1 MASSLVA
8 AYFLPLILFYLW
20 SAKSQSAP
28 NNAATSITAL
38 QRFTASQ
45 QAPRLSFRESPLGE
59 DELKLMD
66 VVLLASIDGR
76 FHALNRTT
84 GRMLWS
90 MDQPIANS
98 QVAVTNLKELVSSE
112 HGGLRK
118 TSDFSIDDFDDP
130 ASTETYIIEPQSGA
144 IFVSPADSK
153 REDPLQRLPFTM
165 QQLVDMSPFR
175 MDHRTFVGKKRTSL
189 ITLDLASGELVEVL
203 DPEQQCS
210 WGDQPTRKRF
220 FQSRDEELLDEL
232 DPPGADRALVHIGRT
247 EYHVSVFSHDQVI
260 QNLTYASYG
269 ANNIDKEMQHHWRRT
284 PDNLYH
290 QPTPDGNLLMFKT
303 DEKEPFHSFINLNRP
318 VVAVFDAVSIAE
330 RSDPILLAQPKPAL
344 NDLYP
349 SRLKELRELS
359 KEDEITW
366 VGRVGDSLYAL
377 SHSTYPLVIFSRFPS
392 LPTIDSEHGESRE
405 ILDTDD
411 LGTSLQT
418 VCSTLDC
425 LTGPHRTET
434 ATMSRLSR
442 LIAGSESTDPG
453 RSVGMP
459 RFDVDDDFEEE
470 DRPTSSSPPVVI
482 TTPRQSNPPL
492 YPALDP
498 PRTGDQ
504 LGRWTIGGADLKN
517 PIFTGLFG
525 LIFLAW
531 VFAKRVTETWR
542 RSQGSSELFQ
552 RDMGHEKPA
561 FPRSRPASFVP
572 PPAPSPEQVVQ
583 AVVPQEVI
591 ESKPLPPVPVP
602 DLVVDLGEEDKPMA
616 PSEAD
621 KTVIVDEPEGDDNGD
636 DAETEKEVEDAK
648 GGGGKKKGGKRR
660 KRGKGG
666 KKVTIS
672 EPVKDDSVESEPP
685 ELNSN
690 IVITPSSNTTPAPA
704 SSLIVSETV
713 LGYGSHGTVVFQG
726 SFQGRAVAVKRLLQH
741 CVTLATREV
750 NILQESDDHPNVI

>member
-8 AYFLPLILFYLW
+8 AYFLPLILFYIW
-20 SAKSQSAP
+20 SAKSQSAA
-28 NNAATSITAL
+28 NNAASITAL
-38 QRFTASQ
+38 QRFTANQ
-45 QAPRLSFRESPLGE
+45 QPPRVPFRESSLDA

-66 VVLLASIDGR
+66 VVLLASVDGR

-90 MDQPIANS
+90 MDRPIANT
-98 QVAVTNLKELVSSE
+98 QVAVTNLKELVSTE
-112 HGGLRK
+112 HGNLRK
-118 TSDFSIDDFDDP
+118 TSDFSLDDFVDDP

-144 IFVSPADSK
+144 IFVSPADST
-153 REDPLQRLPFTM
+153 RGDPLQRLPFTM

-189 ITLDLASGELVEVL
+189 ITLDLSSGELVEVL

-269 ANNIDKEMQHHWRRT
+269 PNSIDKEIQYHWRRT

-290 QPTPDGNLLMFKT
+290 LPTPDGKLLMFKT
-303 DEKEPFHSFINLNRP
+303 DEKEPFHSFIDKLKRP
-318 VVAVFDAVSIAE
+318 IVAVFDAVHIAE
-330 RSDPILLAQPKPAL
+330 RSDPLLLAQPKPAL
-344 NDLYP
+344 SDLYP
-349 SRLKELRELS
+349 TRLKELRELS
-359 KEDEITW
+359 EREEITW
-366 VGRVGDSLYAL
+366 VGRISNSLYAL
-377 SHSTYPLVIFSRFPS
+377 SRNTFPLAIFNQMPS
-392 LPTIDSEHGESRE
+392 LPTIGSEHDEPRE

-411 LGTSLQT
+411 LGTALQS
-418 VCSTLDC
+418 VCTTLDC
-425 LTGPHRTET
+425 LTGAHRTET

-453 RSVGMP
+453 RSAVMP
-459 RFDVDDDFEEE
+459 RFDVDDGEFEEE

-504 LGRWTIGGADLKN
+504 LGRWTIGGADLKS

-542 RSQGSSELFQ
+542 RSQGSAELFQ

-572 PPAPSPEQVVQ
+572 PPAPSAEEVVQ

-602 DLVVDLGEEDKPMA
+602 DLVVDLGEGEKMVTPGEGDKM
-616 PSEAD
+616 
-621 KTVIVDEPEGDDNGD
+621 VIVDEPEGDDNGD

-648 GGGGKKKGGKRR
+648 GGSGKKKGPKRR

-666 KKVTIS
+666 KKVTIA
-672 EPVKDDSVESEPP
+672 EPVKDDTGDSEPP

-690 IVITPSSNTTPAPA
+690 IVITPSSNTNPAPA
-704 SSLIVSETV
+704 SSLT
-713 LGYGSHGTVVFQG
+713 
-726 SFQGRAVAVKRLLQH
+726 
-741 CVTLATREV
+741 
-750 NILQESDDHPNVI
+750 